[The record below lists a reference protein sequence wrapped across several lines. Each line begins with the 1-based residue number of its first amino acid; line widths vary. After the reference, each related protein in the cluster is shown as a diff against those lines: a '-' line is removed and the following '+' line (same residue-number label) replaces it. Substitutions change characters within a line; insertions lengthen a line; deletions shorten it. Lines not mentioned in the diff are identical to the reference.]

1 MDGRR
6 LSADRP
12 PSHIPPTIPASTLL
26 THCQTGIPF
35 KYRLEQQQTRPV
47 SSFCQLSYDSYS
59 SKVYIRPSA
68 NTRVRTLNYFGKIW
82 NMARLASVQLL
93 YWFSVFKVR
102 CLLQPYIHT
111 FALDAHIY
119 ILKSSEYCLNTSAHS
134 ERTISWILNKF
145 WAFQLNAYLS
155 VYYVSLLNNWSSSMQ
170 SPFVRMNSCASLC
183 LPKGKYTFH
192 GYCHTAQQP
201 RVKY

>member
-12 PSHIPPTIPASTLL
+12 PLHSPPTIPASTLL

-59 SKVYIRPSA
+59 SKHTYDCQQTH
-68 NTRVRTLNYFGKIW
+68 TRTHT
-82 NMARLASVQLL
+82 QLL
-93 YWFSVFKVR
+93 WQNLKYDQISLSAVAVLIKVR
-102 CLLQPYIHT
+102 CLLQLYIHT
-111 FALDAHIY
+111 FALDAQCHIY

-134 ERTISWILNKF
+134 ERSIS
-145 WAFQLNAYLS
+145 
-155 VYYVSLLNNWSSSMQ
+155 
-170 SPFVRMNSCASLC
+170 
-183 LPKGKYTFH
+183 
-192 GYCHTAQQP
+192 
-201 RVKY
+201 